1 MKPLNEKELE
11 KVTGGFQETNK
22 SLPTRGLNIICP
34 ACHSTKA
41 HSFSKSALYDD
52 KLGTVEYQ
60 CKCGCSFV
68 ISHGKA
74 IKKND
79 FLNLCKQKGIAYPF
93 K

>member
-1 MKPLNEKELE
+1 MKELKFDALE
-11 KVTGGFQETNK
+11 QVTGGFQETNQG
-22 SLPTRGLNIICP
+22 LPTNGLNIVCP
-34 ACHSTKA
+34 ACHSSKA
-41 HSFSKSALYDD
+41 NSFSKSALYDS